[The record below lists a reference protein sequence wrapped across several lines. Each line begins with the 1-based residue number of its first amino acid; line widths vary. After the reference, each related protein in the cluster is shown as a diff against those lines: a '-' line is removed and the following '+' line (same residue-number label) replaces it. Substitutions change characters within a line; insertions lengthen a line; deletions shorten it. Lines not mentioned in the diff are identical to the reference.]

1 MVKEFTKDKKRQREN
16 LLSNIEVEG
25 SSWGRDHGTE
35 REWEVLQQLRGSYV
49 CELCKQ
55 VDRQVSRCR
64 AFYSGGG
71 QALGVPVRHWDPAS
85 NDRDCIVISGNNALT
100 FGLSCLHFLPDR

>member
-1 MVKEFTKDKKRQREN
+1 MVKEFTKGKKRQREK

-35 REWEVLQQLRGSYV
+35 REWEVLQQLRGSYM

-55 VDRQVSRCR
+55 VDRQVSRCLR
-64 AFYSGGG
+64 VVRFTVGEVRLWVFLYDTGI
-71 QALGVPVRHWDPAS
+71 QLQMIVTAL
-85 NDRDCIVISGNNALT
+85 L
-100 FGLSCLHFLPDR
+100 